1 MSLSAGSLYDY
12 ITPADSCR
20 RGRRRSTEWAGE
32 QPAVVVVDG
41 VSPVKKKRAR
51 WATTGRRRRAT
62 ASGSSSGSRWTF
74 SGRPIIWEGLQPR
87 AVTILPLVLM
97 EVSGVRNSDAV
108 HPASPQIRMFV
119 DIQYV
124 WYTYIPLLS
133 SVRGRIVFF
142 FLLC

>member
-41 VSPVKKKRAR
+41 VSPVKRKRAR

-74 SGRPIIWEGLQPR
+74 SGRPTRQ
-87 AVTILPLVLM
+87 
-97 EVSGVRNSDAV
+97 
-108 HPASPQIRMFV
+108 
-119 DIQYV
+119 
-124 WYTYIPLLS
+124 LS
-133 SVRGRIVFF
+133 LSAADNLGGITAQSCDYFTPCIDGSVG
-142 FLLC
+142 C